1 MEGKNVTVTDGYITM
16 HDGVRLFFQQTGN
29 REKTLLILNGFF
41 LFNDFKY
48 LADDR
53 TVIGIDLRNRGRSDY
68 ITDDAKLNR
77 GIHQDVDDIEAI
89 RRHCGADN
97 IDLLSHSYAGIIPIL
112 YAAKYPAKVGRIVQI
127 SSMQPN
133 QSTQYP
139 PHLTNADAVLQRF
152 FASLGQLQQEQQA
165 LTPEEFCGKFWTL
178 LRTLY
183 VVNPDDADK
192 IEHWKSCHLPTELN
206 FMSYWM
212 RSLMP
217 SIQSLNFSSEDLPKV
232 QGPVLAVHGTKDRSA
247 PYGGGREWAL
257 ILPNARLLTIEDVA
271 HAPWIEAPDKV
282 LSPIK
287 TFLNG
292 AWPEAAER
300 VESL

>member
-1 MEGKNVTVTDGYITM
+1 
-16 HDGVRLFFQQTGN
+16 
-29 REKTLLILNGFF
+29 
-41 LFNDFKY
+41 
-48 LADDR
+48 
-53 TVIGIDLRNRGRSDY
+53 
-68 ITDDAKLNR
+68 
-77 GIHQDVDDIEAI
+77 
-89 RRHCGADN
+89 
-97 IDLLSHSYAGIIPIL
+97 
-112 YAAKYPAKVGRIVQI
+112 
-127 SSMQPN
+127 MQPN

-212 RSLMP
+212 RSLLP

-257 ILPNARLLTIEDVA
+257 ILPNTRLLTIEDVA

-282 LSPIK
+282 LGPIK

-292 AWPEAAER
+292 A
-300 VESL
+300 